1 MVRRKMDKTTNKVQH
16 TTVGDEINYFVNGVN
31 KIGIVVKMSGSYIT
45 MFNNDKYDTVH
56 IDETFFVKDIIG
68 KNKSWN
74 DMSFEERSE
83 ELYKI
88 KAYSPRFLGKSWEQ
102 LPPELREVMKIKD
115 GALPKK
121 GELPQTF
128 QSQSMISANRGVGNE
143 KQLKEYD
150 NYDNKHGLTSRTDK
164 DRTNPLTSSSRHQIN
179 VPAASQFETPE
190 EIVEG
195 KKTPKGSKSPK
206 DIASKVKAFE
216 ALYKQKFENY
226 FGKSWEQLPPEL
238 KEVLLKSNLENGS
251 YGSIGGSPN
260 VGISTNIN
268 FDADKDYEGHSHDDK
283 SKEFKHDE
291 IKPSIKKDGIGN
303 GMVSSTDSGM
313 YNTKYGENGRVNDQ
327 EKDKK
332 C

>member
-1 MVRRKMDKTTNKVQH
+1 MIRRKMDKTTNKVQH

-115 GALPKK
+115 SALPKK

-179 VPAASQFETPE
+179 IPAASQFETPE

-206 DIASKVKAFE
+206 DIA
-216 ALYKQKFENY
+216 
-226 FGKSWEQLPPEL
+226 
-238 KEVLLKSNLENGS
+238 LKSNLENGS

-283 SKEFKHDE
+283 SKEFEHDE

>member
-102 LPPELREVMKIKD
+102 LPPEL
-115 GALPKK
+115 
-121 GELPQTF
+121 
-128 QSQSMISANRGVGNE
+128 
-143 KQLKEYD
+143 
-150 NYDNKHGLTSRTDK
+150 
-164 DRTNPLTSSSRHQIN
+164 
-179 VPAASQFETPE
+179 
-190 EIVEG
+190 
-195 KKTPKGSKSPK
+195 
-206 DIASKVKAFE
+206 
-216 ALYKQKFENY
+216 
-226 FGKSWEQLPPEL
+226 